1 MNCFPL
7 SLASRCYST
16 LKWIAPFSSMIP
28 LPADVEGSLRINWL
42 LSRWCNYS
50 CQYCQVLVFRQRS
63 PLKQVQNHSF
73 DYHPVERWLEAIA
86 RFPQRHIH
94 LKITG
99 GEPFL
104 DRKNFRELL
113 AGLSAMKHIRV
124 GIDTNGY
131 WDPSY
136 YAGLDKSGIFLNVSF
151 HPTQSDFQSFF
162 ERVLAIRDAGFTVAM
177 VNYIVAPEN
186 MELFE
191 TAFTR
196 LETEGFRVNA
206 STMIQTGLYLSRTE
220 RTEAE
225 LDLAVRYNTP
235 LDLHFKLL
243 EPRTKGRLCFYPAM
257 TYYILYDGKISVGC
271 MEQYRDLFTE
281 GIPELPRNAVPCP
294 VEQCYGC
301 TDMYRALTDEPR
313 LTGPLKLYT
322 LEDYAREFSD
332 YRQKQDLDDPEV
344 RRRAVA
350 YWREKVEEKQR
361 TAEAAGRLVTIGNGA
376 AAAQAPSDAIFGYVD
391 SLDGQFHLEA
401 HSRDRVLISGWVAS
415 GRHGAP
421 VREVNLK
428 IHGQP
433 IATLRDFY
441 PRPDVAS
448 HFGRDNLLH
457 SGWRALLYLP
467 ALHPGQ
473 YELTVEATDQ
483 EGISGALAPWPVH
496 IVE

>member
-1 MNCFPL
+1 
-7 SLASRCYST
+7 
-16 LKWIAPFSSMIP
+16 MIP
-28 LPADVEGSLRINWL
+28 LPANAEDSLRINWH
-42 LSRWCNYS
+42 LSQWCNYS
-50 CQYCQVLVFRQRS
+50 CQYCQVLVFHQRS

-73 DYHPVERWLEAIA
+73 DYHPVEQWLEAIG

-136 YAGLDKSGIFLNVSF
+136 YAGLDKSGIFLNVTF
-151 HPTQSDFQSFF
+151 HPTQTDFPGFF

-177 VNYIVAPEN
+177 VNYVVAPEN
-186 MELFE
+186 MEFFE
-191 TAFTR
+191 TAFAR
-196 LETEGFRVNA
+196 LEAEGFCVNA

-225 LDLAVRYNTP
+225 LDLVVRYNTP

-243 EPRTKGRLCFYPAM
+243 QPETKGRPCFYPAM
-257 TYYILYDGKISVGC
+257 TYSILYDGKISVGC
-271 MEQYRDLFTE
+271 MDRYQDLFTE
-281 GIPELPRNAVPCP
+281 GIPELPRSAVACP
-294 VEQCYGC
+294 LQQCEGC

-313 LTGPLKLYT
+313 LTQPLKLYT

-332 YRQKQDLDDPEV
+332 YRRKQNVDDPEV
-344 RRRAVA
+344 RRREVA
-350 YWREKVEEKQR
+350 YWLEQVEEKR
-361 TAEAAGRLVTIGNGA
+361 RKAEAAVRLVMIGNGTIGNGT
-376 AAAQAPSDAIFGYVD
+376 APPPADAIFGYVD
-391 SLDGQFHLEA
+391 VALDGKFYLEA
-401 HSRDRVLISGWVAS
+401 HSRDRVWISGWVAS

-428 IHGQP
+428 IQGQH
-433 IATLRDFY
+433 IATIRDFY

-448 HFGRDNLLH
+448 HFGRQNLLH
-457 SGWRALLYLP
+457 SGWRALVYLP
-467 ALHPGQ
+467 ALRPGQ
-473 YELTVEATDQ
+473 YELMVEATGQ
-483 EGISGALAPWPVH
+483 EGISGALAPWPVR